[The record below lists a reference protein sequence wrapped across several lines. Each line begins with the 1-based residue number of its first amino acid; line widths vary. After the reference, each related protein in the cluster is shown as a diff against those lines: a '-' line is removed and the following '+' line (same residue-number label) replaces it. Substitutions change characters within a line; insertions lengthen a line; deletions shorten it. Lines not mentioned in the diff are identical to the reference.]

1 MIDSHCHLNHDRFY
15 GNPEKYITAAM
26 EKGVRSFLVVGYD
39 VKSSRRAVALAKR
52 FPNVYAAVGVHP
64 TDIKSRG
71 ENDLKEIE
79 EMLKETKVVG
89 FGEIGLDY
97 YWDKDEKIQ
106 TEQKKYF
113 IEQINIANRHQKP
126 IIVHTRDAAYD
137 TYKIL
142 CDNRPL
148 YGGIMH
154 CYSGSAEMVGNYVD
168 LGLYISLGG
177 PVTFLNAK
185 TPKEVAKITPIDRLL
200 VETDSP
206 YLAPHP
212 LRGQS
217 NEPANLP
224 LIVEAIANLRGE
236 TVAAIDEATTSN
248 FNRLF
253 GLQK

>member
-1 MIDSHCHLNHDRFY
+1 
-15 GNPEKYITAAM
+15 
-26 EKGVRSFLVVGYD
+26 
-39 VKSSRRAVALAKR
+39 
-52 FPNVYAAVGVHP
+52 
-64 TDIKSRG
+64 
-71 ENDLKEIE
+71 
-79 EMLKETKVVG
+79 
-89 FGEIGLDY
+89 
-97 YWDKDEKIQ
+97 
-106 TEQKKYF
+106 
-113 IEQINIANRHQKP
+113 
-126 IIVHTRDAAYD
+126 
-137 TYKIL
+137 
-142 CDNRPL
+142 
-148 YGGIMH
+148 MH

-185 TPKEVAKITPIDRLL
+185 TPKEVAKITPINRLL

-236 TVAAIDEATTSN
+236 PVDAIDEATTSN